1 MRKLLLL
8 LVTLLSLSVAPAAF
22 SQGVQTESA
31 PNATPPGGTVPNASN
46 GVAPRVG
53 SARHH
58 RRAHRH
64 AVTSRRPVE
73 QSVPEQQS
81 R

>member
-1 MRKLLLL
+1 MRKLLLVP
-8 LVTLLSLSVAPAAF
+8 VTLLSLSVAPPAF
-22 SQGVQTESA
+22 SQGVQTQSA

-64 AVTSRRPVE
+64 AVTSPRPVE